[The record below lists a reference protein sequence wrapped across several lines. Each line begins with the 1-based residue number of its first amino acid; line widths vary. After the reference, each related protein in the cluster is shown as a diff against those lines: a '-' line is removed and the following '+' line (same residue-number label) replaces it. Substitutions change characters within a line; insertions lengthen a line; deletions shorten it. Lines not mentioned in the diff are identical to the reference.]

1 MDEST
6 TMSDTPIKYYGG
18 YCPTAHEKSVVL
30 GGGLVLY
37 PLDDPASVTAT
48 LHIYTQKI
56 WDMAYAEGV
65 DDAQKNMR
73 AALGLKVW
81 K

>member
-1 MDEST
+1 
-6 TMSDTPIKYYGG
+6 MSDTPIKYYGG

-48 LHIYTQKI
+48 LHQYTQKI
-56 WDMAYAEGV
+56 WDMAYAQGV
-65 DDAQKNMR
+65 DDTQKKMR
-73 AALGLKVW
+73 NALGIR
-81 K
+81 

>member
-1 MDEST
+1 
-6 TMSDTPIKYYGG
+6 MSDTPIKYYGG

-48 LHIYTQKI
+48 LHQYTQKI

-73 AALGLKVW
+73 AALGLRVW